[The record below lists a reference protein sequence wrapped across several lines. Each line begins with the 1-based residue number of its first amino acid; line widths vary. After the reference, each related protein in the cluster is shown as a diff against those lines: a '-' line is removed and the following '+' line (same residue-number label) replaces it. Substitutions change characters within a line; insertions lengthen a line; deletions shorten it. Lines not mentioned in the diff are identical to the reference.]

1 MKNPSIENII
11 EYNNRIV
18 KKCKTQDKYPIKY
31 RAIVWIQAL
40 EYIINNYNIE
50 EK

>member
-18 KKCKTQDKYPIKY
+18 KKCKTQDQYPIKY
-31 RAIVWIQAL
+31 RAIGWIQAL